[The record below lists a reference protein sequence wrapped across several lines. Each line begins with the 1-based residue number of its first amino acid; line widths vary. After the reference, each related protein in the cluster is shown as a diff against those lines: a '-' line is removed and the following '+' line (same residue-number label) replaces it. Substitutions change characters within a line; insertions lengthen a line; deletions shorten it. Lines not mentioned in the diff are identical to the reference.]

1 MGSRTLEE
9 ARRLL
14 HVLNESVLVLNSG
27 MVPIDICT
35 VRKAVLDVLRSVA
48 VPVRDSD
55 QVLHSPSTILPVPR
69 VISYHSY
76 HKIPRKRVRFTR
88 LNVIYRDDQ
97 RCAYC
102 SKHLPVSELTVDHIV
117 PRSRWKR
124 IMGTDSRFAFNSWE
138 NLVAACRRCNAHKGD
153 RLLREL
159 GWHLER
165 SPSAPDYLPYLVIR
179 RQKAER
185 LGWLDF
191 CTHNVR
197 LVETA

>member
-1 MGSRTLEE
+1 M
-9 ARRLL
+9 

-27 MVPIDICT
+27 MVPIDVCT
-35 VRKAVLDVLRSVA
+35 VRKAVLDVFRSIAMPVRESELVLRSPSIT
-48 VPVRDSD
+48 VPV
-55 QVLHSPSTILPVPR
+55 PTI
-69 VISYHSY
+69 ISYFNY

-97 RCAYC
+97 CCAYC
-102 SKHLPVSELTVDHIV
+102 RKHFPVSELTVDHVV
-117 PRSRWKR
+117 PRSRWKGV
-124 IMGTDSRFAFNSWE
+124 MGSESRFAFNSWE
-138 NLVAACRRCNAHKGD
+138 NLVAACRRCNSNKGD

-159 GWHLER
+159 GWRLDR
-165 SPSAPDYLPYLVIR
+165 APAVPAHMPYLVIR

-191 CTHNVR
+191 CSHNVR

>member
-1 MGSRTLEE
+1 MM
-9 ARRLL
+9 

-35 VRKAVLDVLRSVA
+35 VRKAVLDMFRSIA
-48 VPVRDSD
+48 VPVRESD
-55 QVLHSPSTILPVPR
+55 LVLRSPSTVLPVPR
-69 VISYHSY
+69 IISYFNY
-76 HKIPRKRVRFTR
+76 HKIPKKRVRFTR

-102 SKHLPVSELTVDHIV
+102 RRHLPVADLTVDHVV
-117 PRSRWKR
+117 PRSRWKAV
-124 IMGTDSRFAFNSWE
+124 MGSEPRFAFNSWE
-138 NLVAACRRCNAHKGD
+138 NLVAACKRCNSTKGD

-159 GWHLER
+159 GWRLEQT
-165 SPSAPDYLPYLVIR
+165 PAEPEYMPYLVIR

-191 CTHNVR
+191 CTYNVR
-197 LVETA
+197 LVETT